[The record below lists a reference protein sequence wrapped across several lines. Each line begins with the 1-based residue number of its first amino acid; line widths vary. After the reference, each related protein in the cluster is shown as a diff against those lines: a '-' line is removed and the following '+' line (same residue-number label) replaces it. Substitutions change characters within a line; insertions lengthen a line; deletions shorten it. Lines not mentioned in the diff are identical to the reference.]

1 MYAIEETNN
10 HNNKRHLAEPQ
21 ETLYFLEDDE
31 FVSMMES
38 IEYLRVLERVPK

>member
-1 MYAIEETNN
+1 MKMSKQTYA
-10 HNNKRHLAEPQ
+10 LADELE

-31 FVSMMES
+31 FLSMMES